1 MRTRPVFSD
10 DARTE
15 ALRARLARPTILDID
30 GATAYWLED
39 ASGGRA
45 SPGSPSSAEPLRRAL
60 AEHDGGGPANGVFLV
75 CRLADGE
82 RYEIAGGIELLDAAL
97 AAAGR
102 PRLRRPRPGH
112 AAAS

>member
-10 DARTE
+10 DARTQ
-15 ALRARLARPTILDID
+15 ALRARLARPTIIEID

-39 ASGGRA
+39 ARGGRT
-45 SPGSPSSAEPLRRAL
+45 SPESPSSTDPLLLRL
-60 AEHDGGGPANGVFLV
+60 AQHDAGGAAIGGLLV

-82 RYEIAGGIELLDAAL
+82 RYEIGGGIELLDAAL

-102 PRLRRPRPGH
+102 PRLRRPSPGR

>member
-10 DARTE
+10 DARTR
-15 ALRARLARPTILDID
+15 ALCARLARPTIIEID

-45 SPGSPSSAEPLRRAL
+45 SPVSPSSADPLRLAL
-60 AEHDGGGPANGVFLV
+60 AEHDGGGLAIGILLV

-82 RYEIAGGIELLDAAL
+82 RYEIAGGIELLDSAL
-97 AAAGR
+97 VAAGR
-102 PRLRRPRPGH
+102 PRVRRPFPGH

>member
-10 DARTE
+10 DARTQ
-15 ALRARLARPTILDID
+15 ALRARLARPTIIEID

-45 SPGSPSSAEPLRRAL
+45 SPVSPSSAEPLRLAL
-60 AEHDGGGPANGVFLV
+60 AEHDGGGPAMGVLLV

-82 RYEIAGGIELLDAAL
+82 RYEIGGGIELLDAAL

-102 PRLRRPRPGH
+102 PRLQRPLPGH